1 MVDCL
6 IEFSGKQRLKRNLN
20 LLILSEM
27 DSDERNC
34 FMPGVFKGKNILIV
48 SVSGI
53 RNPVFLWPGF
63 LTNSNNLYNIVLMNR
78 LSLLLFTSPRRFCSK
93 KF

>member
-48 SVSGI
+48 SVSGS
-53 RNPVFLWPGF
+53 RNPVFL
-63 LTNSNNLYNIVLMNR
+63 SQV
-78 LSLLLFTSPRRFCSK
+78 S
-93 KF
+93 